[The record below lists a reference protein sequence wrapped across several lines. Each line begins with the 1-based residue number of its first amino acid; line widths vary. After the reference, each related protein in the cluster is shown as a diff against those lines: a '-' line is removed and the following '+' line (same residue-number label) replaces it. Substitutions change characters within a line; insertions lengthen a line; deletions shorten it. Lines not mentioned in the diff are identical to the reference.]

1 VLKSPSTKEAVVS
14 ADLDALL
21 THVYVLVDDLLP
33 ARRRFGRPPRIS
45 DSELICLA
53 VAQVL
58 LDCPNERRFLRL
70 ARQRLGHLFPY
81 IPGQSGFNKRLRTLA
96 PQLLE
101 AITLL
106 ARLSPSF
113 CERLRLLDSTPVP
126 CAASRETVRRSAL
139 AGIGGYGYC
148 RSHSRWFW
156 GFRLYLLCSPDGLP
170 VGFEL
175 APANASERIVA
186 AELLER
192 VLQPGQIVIGDKGFA
207 GADFEQQV
215 AALGGLMLR
224 PDRKNEQPRFGSLG
238 SIRQWIESTFDT
250 LKDQLSL
257 ERHGGRTLTGLV
269 SRIARRLLALT
280 AAILHNWHTG
290 NPGRQLTAYDH

>member
-1 VLKSPSTKEAVVS
+1 MS

-21 THVYVLVDDLLP
+21 TSLYVLVDDLLP

-53 VAQVL
+53 IAQVL

-70 ARQRLGHLFPY
+70 AERRLGHLFPY
-81 IPGQSGFNKRLRTLA
+81 IPGQSGFNKRLRALA
-96 PQLLE
+96 PQLLQ

-113 CERLRLLDSTPVP
+113 CDRLRLLDSTPVP

-139 AGIGGYGYC
+139 AGHGGYGYC

-156 GFRLYLLCSPDGLP
+156 GFRLYLLCAPDGLP

-175 APANASERIVA
+175 AAANQPERLVA

-192 VLQPGQIVIGDKGFA
+192 SLQPGQTVITDKGFA
-207 GADFEQQV
+207 GAEFEQHV
-215 AALGGLMLR
+215 RSLGGQLLR
-224 PDRKNEQPRFGSLG
+224 PDRKDEQPRFGSLG
-238 SIRQWIESTFDT
+238 GIRQWIESTFNT

-257 ERHGGRTLTGLV
+257 ERHGGRTITGLV
-269 SRIARRLLALT
+269 SRIARRLLALS
-280 AAILHNWHTG
+280 AVILHNWHTG
-290 NPGRQLTAYDH
+290 NPGRNLTAYDH

>member
-1 VLKSPSTKEAVVS
+1 MS

-21 THVYVLVDDLLP
+21 TCLYVLVDDLLP
-33 ARRRFGRPPRIS
+33 PRRRFGRPPRIS

-58 LDCPNERRFLRL
+58 LDCPNERRFLRG
-70 ARQRLGHLFPY
+70 AKRRLGHLFPY
-81 IPGQSGFNKRLRTLA
+81 IPGQSGFNKRLRSLA

-106 ARLSPSF
+106 AQLSPSY
-113 CERLRLLDSTPVP
+113 CDRLRLLDSTPVP

-139 AGIGGYGYC
+139 AGHGGYGYC

-175 APANASERIVA
+175 APANAPERLVA
-186 AELLER
+186 AELLQRFLHHGE
-192 VLQPGQIVIGDKGFA
+192 IVIADKGFA
-207 GADFEQQV
+207 GAEFEAHV
-215 AALGGLMLR
+215 RSLGAQLLR
-224 PDRKNEQPRFGSLG
+224 PDRKDEQPRFGSLG
-238 SIRQWIESTFDT
+238 GLRQWIESTFDT

-280 AAILHNWHTG
+280 AAILHNWQLG
-290 NPGRQLTAYDH
+290 NPGRKLTAYDH

>member
-1 VLKSPSTKEAVVS
+1 MEATVS

-21 THVYVLVDDLLP
+21 ISLYVLVDDLLP

-70 ARQRLGHLFPY
+70 AKRRLGHLFPY
-81 IPGQSGFNKRLRTLA
+81 IPGQSGFNKRLRRLA

-101 AITLL
+101 AVRLL

-113 CERLRLLDSTPVP
+113 CDRLRLLDSTPVP

-139 AGIGGYGYC
+139 AGYGGYGYC

-156 GFRLYLLCSPDGLP
+156 GFRLYLLCAPDGLP

-175 APANASERIVA
+175 APANAPERVVA

-192 VLQPGQIVIGDKGFA
+192 VLTGGEIVIGDKGFA
-207 GADFEQQV
+207 GAEFEAQV
-215 AALGGLMLR
+215 AALGGRLLR
-224 PDRKNEQPRFGSLG
+224 PDRKNEQPRHGSLG

-250 LKDQLSL
+250 LKNQLSL
-257 ERHGGRTLTGLV
+257 ERHGGRTLAGLI

-280 AAILHNWHTG
+280 AALLHNWQHG
-290 NPGRQLTAYDH
+290 NPGRRLTAYDH

>member
-1 VLKSPSTKEAVVS
+1 MEATVS

-21 THVYVLVDDLLP
+21 ISLYVLLDDLLP
-33 ARRRFGRPPRIS
+33 ARQRFGRPPRIS
-45 DSELICLA
+45 DSEVICLA

-70 ARQRLGHLFPY
+70 AKRRLGHLFPY
-81 IPGQSGFNKRLRTLA
+81 IPGQSGFNKRLRQLA
-96 PQLLE
+96 PQLVE

-113 CERLRLLDSTPVP
+113 CDRLRLLDSTPVP

-170 VGFEL
+170 IGFEL
-175 APANASERIVA
+175 APANAPERVVA

-192 VLQPGQIVIGDKGFA
+192 VLKPGQIVIGDKGFA
-207 GADFEQQV
+207 GAEFDQPV
-215 AALGGLMLR
+215 AALGGRLLR
-224 PDRKNEQPRFGSLG
+224 PDRKDEQPRFGSLG
-238 SIRQWIESTFDT
+238 GIRQWIESTFDT

-280 AAILHNWHTG
+280 AAILHNWQLG
-290 NPGRQLTAYDH
+290 QPGRKLTAYDH

>member
-1 VLKSPSTKEAVVS
+1 VS

-21 THVYVLVDDLLP
+21 THVYVLLDDLLP
-33 ARRRFGRPPRIS
+33 RRRRVGRPPRIS

-70 ARQRLGHLFPY
+70 AKRRLGHLFPY
-81 IPGQSGFNKRLRTLA
+81 IPGQSGFNKRLRALA
-96 PQLLE
+96 PQVLE

-106 ARLSPSF
+106 AQLSPSF
-113 CERLRLLDSTPVP
+113 CDRLRLLDSTPVP

-148 RSHSRWFW
+148 RSHSRWFS

-175 APANASERIVA
+175 AAANAPERVVA
-186 AELLER
+186 TELLER
-192 VLQPGQIVIGDKGFA
+192 VLQPGQTVVCDKGFA
-207 GADFEQQV
+207 GAEFEQHV
-215 AALGGLMLR
+215 RSLGATILR

-238 SIRQWIESTFDT
+238 SVRQLIESTFDT

-257 ERHGGRTLTGLV
+257 ERHGGRTLTGLGT
-269 SRIARRLLALT
+269 RIARRLLALS
-280 AAILHNWHTG
+280 AAILHNWQIG
-290 NPGRQLTAYDH
+290 KPGRRLTAYDH

>member
-1 VLKSPSTKEAVVS
+1 VS

-21 THVYVLVDDLLP
+21 TCLYVLVDDLLP
-33 ARRRFGRPPRIS
+33 RRRRLGRPPRIS

-53 VAQVL
+53 IAQVL
-58 LDCPNERRFLRL
+58 LDCPNERRFLRV

-81 IPGQSGFNKRLRTLA
+81 IPGQSGFNKRLRALA

-101 AITLL
+101 AISVL

-113 CERLRLLDSTPVP
+113 CDRLRLLDSTPVP

-139 AGIGGYGYC
+139 AGVGGYGYC

-156 GFRLYLLCSPDGLP
+156 GFRLYLLCAPDGLP

-175 APANASERIVA
+175 AAANAPERVVA

-192 VLQPGQIVIGDKGFA
+192 VLEPGQTVIADKGFA
-207 GADFEQQV
+207 GAEFERLV
-215 AALGGLMLR
+215 NTLGGQLLR
-224 PDRKNEQPRFGSLG
+224 PDRKDEPRRFGSLG
-238 SIRQWIESTFDT
+238 GIRQWIESAFDT
-250 LKDQLSL
+250 LKNQLSL
-257 ERHGGRTLTGLV
+257 ERHGGRTLTGV
-269 SRIARRLLALT
+269 ISRIARRLLALT
-280 AAILHNWHTG
+280 AAILHNWQLGT
-290 NPGRQLTAYDH
+290 PGRSLTAYDH